1 MTFANARQRDE
12 PTLVPSAAVEP
23 QFIVLGGPAPDN
35 CGLSSLSLDGT
46 IGDDCDGII
55 LLKQIDPGELTEV
68 LARAPDPAL
77 PIVDFFGNH
86 PVRCDFAGSLLN
98 ADCTKEMHQFL
109 APIWDRLAEF
119 PFRAQVQDRTGMT
132 ILRLVYS
139 RSTPAKATF
148 APRSPVTVQYPLV
161 GAGPGVRQHLELLAT
176 QDLLKRRH
184 FTRTHACSKCAS
196 ARLNIYEA
204 CPACGSSDL
213 FEEALVHHYRCGCQE
228 AESRFIQDD
237 QLICPKCR
245 RELRHLGVDY
255 GKPGKIA
262 LCRSCGARNS
272 MPSTN
277 FICLD
282 CSAVTPAEDAASTD
296 WYHYDLT
303 DIGLNVQRE
312 GRLPQSE
319 FSSVL
324 DQAPRAYSP
333 REFQLLAMQ
342 ELRVAQQYKHTFSVA
357 RISFPNLEAVRRE
370 QGLAESDAVFQRAVD
385 MIVKTVRPRDFV
397 GISGG
402 RFVFIGLAAIT
413 EAGVRRLED
422 RIRKTTHDIEARLE
436 LTVEVAEGN
445 AIVDLFARG

>member
-1 MTFANARQRDE
+1 MTVANVRYRDE
-12 PTLVPSAAVEP
+12 ATLVPSAPAER
-23 QFIVLGGPAPDN
+23 QFIVLGGPAPDVP
-35 CGLSSLSLDGT
+35 GLNFEGT
-46 IGDDCDGII
+46 IGDDCDGIV
-55 LLKQIDPGELTEV
+55 LLKQIDVGELTEV

-77 PIVDFFGNH
+77 PIVDFVSNH
-86 PVRCDFAGSLLN
+86 PVRSDFAGSLLN
-98 ADCTKEMHQFL
+98 TDSAKEMQKIL
-109 APIWDRLAEF
+109 APVWRRLGEF

-132 ILRLVYS
+132 ILRLIYS
-139 RSTPAKATF
+139 RSTAAKATF
-148 APRSPVTVQYPLV
+148 APRNPVTIQYPLV
-161 GAGPGVRQHLELLAT
+161 GTGPGVRQHLEVLAN
-176 QDLLKRRH
+176 QDLLKRQH
-184 FTRTHACSKCAS
+184 FMRTHACGKCAS
-196 ARLNIYEA
+196 ARLNVYEA

-213 FEEALVHHYRCGCQE
+213 FEEILIHHYRCGCQE
-228 AESRFIQDD
+228 AESHYIQDD
-237 QLICPKCR
+237 LLICPKCR

-262 LCRSCGARNS
+262 LCRGCSARNS

-277 FICLD
+277 FVCLD
-282 CSAVTPAEDAASTD
+282 CSAVMPAEGAAATD

-303 DIGLNVQRE
+303 DSGLGAQYE

-319 FSSVL
+319 FSPLL

-342 ELRVAQQYKHTFSVA
+342 EMRVAQQYQQTFSVA
-357 RISFPNLEAVRRE
+357 RISFPNLDAIRRERGLVAVEAVFR
-370 QGLAESDAVFQRAVD
+370 RAVD

-413 EAGVRRLED
+413 DSGVRRLED
-422 RIRKTTHDIEARLE
+422 RIRKTVHDTEARLE

-445 AIVDLFARG
+445 AIIDLFATA